1 MRPLLTDE
9 QKLNCVNMYQDL
21 QERDAHN
28 SLCDFIFF
36 LELRLAQKRKLNS
49 IIMMEEQLKAA
60 FADFK
65 THTSANA
72 SSGGAIDGLS
82 A

>member
-1 MRPLLTDE
+1 MHPLLTDE

-21 QERDAHN
+21 QERGAQN
-28 SLCDFIFF
+28 SLCDFFLF
-36 LELRLAQKRKLNS
+36 LELKLAQKRKLNN

-60 FADFK
+60 FTGFK
-65 THTSANA
+65 THTSGNA